1 MSEYDPLPEEPQNSS
16 SNDGQQPYNGQQP
29 YGSQQPYG
37 GQQPYNGQQP
47 YGGQQPYYGQQPYNG
62 QQPYGGQQSY
72 GGQQP
77 YGMPQPNHR
86 QEQKESSIGLI
97 ALICPIAGII
107 SCWVPI
113 LCFLLFLV
121 GFILSI
127 VGVTKTPRKLATIA
141 LLINIIGF
149 VLLTVS
155 I

>member
-1 MSEYDPLPEEPQNSS
+1 MNVVKFCYICRCNFNCNIMSEYDPLPEEPQNSS

-37 GQQPYNGQQP
+37 GQQPYGV
-47 YGGQQPYYGQQPYNG
+47 
-62 QQPYGGQQSY
+62 
-72 GGQQP
+72 QQP
-77 YGMPQPNHR
+77 YGMPQPNHG